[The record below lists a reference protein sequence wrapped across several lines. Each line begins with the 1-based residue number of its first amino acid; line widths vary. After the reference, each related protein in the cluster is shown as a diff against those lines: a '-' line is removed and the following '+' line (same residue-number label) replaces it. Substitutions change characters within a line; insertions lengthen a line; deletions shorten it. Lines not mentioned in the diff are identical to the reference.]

1 MTSYTVNFNGSGEV
15 LEHHFDSD
23 VQAVLWITRELA
35 TRGYNLEDLDSG
47 GWDSDGVNE
56 EDELCYRM
64 FFGPTKMPV
73 STMTVRTPS
82 AACASCDNHPASCD
96 SRGEYWVLF

>member
-64 FFGPTKMPV
+64 FFWADEDASFDDDGANAICCLCV
-73 STMTVRTPS
+73 VR
-82 AACASCDNHPASCD
+82 
-96 SRGEYWVLF
+96 